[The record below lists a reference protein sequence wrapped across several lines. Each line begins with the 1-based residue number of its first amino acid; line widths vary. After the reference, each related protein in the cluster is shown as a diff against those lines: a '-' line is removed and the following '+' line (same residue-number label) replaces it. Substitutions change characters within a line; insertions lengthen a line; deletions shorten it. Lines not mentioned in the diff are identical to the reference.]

1 MKKLNGP
8 TKQGVQWLAL
18 IALFILTVI
27 NWSYLVQTVSMI
39 WSVVFPL
46 ILGGMIAFVLNLLMT
61 WIEKYLYPNAK
72 NKYLKGSRR
81 PVAIT
86 LAVLIVCLVIAAT
99 VVIVVPQL
107 ASAVMTLIDVI
118 PEAIQNL
125 TDWFNRQEAL
135 VPLVNELANQ
145 VNIDWGSMFSS
156 VASGINSLA
165 SNIAT
170 TSVSVLTTSVGA
182 VTNIFLG
189 ILFAI
194 YILFSKEKLGKQVDR
209 LLTVYVRDDIHQ
221 LIENVAHVANETF
234 SKFIS
239 GMVIE
244 AIILGAL
251 VTAGLFILQIPYA
264 AMLGVLQGVMALI
277 PIIGAF
283 LSGAVGVVIL
293 LALSPTYAVVYLI
306 FVLFVQQLE
315 GDLIYPRVVGDSIGL
330 PSMWVLFAVTVGGG
344 LMGIPG
350 MLIGVP
356 VLASIYKIIKID
368 VRYREQVSHETGE
381 QDVDLPVRFLESLRH
396 QVLTEEEIDK
406 M

>member
-1 MKKLNGP
+1 MRKLNGP

-239 GMVIE
+239 GMVTE

-293 LALSPTYAVVYLI
+293 LALSSTYAVVYLI

-356 VLASIYKIIKID
+356 VLASVYKIIRID
-368 VRYREQVSHETGE
+368 VRYREQVSQEAGE

-396 QVLTEEEIDK
+396 QALTEEEIDK

>member
-1 MKKLNGP
+1 MK
-8 TKQGVQWLAL
+8 A
-18 IALFILTVI
+18 
-27 NWSYLVQTVSMI
+27 
-39 WSVVFPL
+39 
-46 ILGGMIAFVLNLLMT
+46 
-61 WIEKYLYPNAK
+61 
-72 NKYLKGSRR
+72 SRR
-81 PVAIT
+81 PVAII
-86 LAVLIVCLVIAAT
+86 LAILVVCLVIAAT
-99 VVIVVPQL
+99 VVIVLPQL
-107 ASAVMTLIDVI
+107 ASAIMTLIEVV
-118 PEAIQNL
+118 PETIENL
-125 TDWFNRQEAL
+125 TNWFNNQDAL
-135 VPLVNELANQ
+135 VPLVNDLANKA
-145 VNIDWGSMFSS
+145 NIDWNSIFTNI
-156 VASGINSLA
+156 ASGINNVASSL
-165 SNIAT
+165 AT

-194 YILFSKEKLGKQVDR
+194 YILFSKEKLAKQVDR

-221 LIENVAHVANETF
+221 LIENVARVANETF

-251 VTAGLFILQIPYA
+251 VTAGLFILQVPYA

-293 LALSPTYAVVYLI
+293 LALNPTYAVVYLI
-306 FVLFVQQLE
+306 FVFFVQQLE

-356 VLASIYKIIKID
+356 FLASIYKIIKID
-368 VRYREQVSHETGE
+368 VAYRERMIQQTGDQDIE
-381 QDVDLPVRFLESLRH
+381 QNVRFLESLRH
-396 QVLTEEEIDK
+396 QTLTDKEIDRI
-406 M
+406 

>member
-8 TKQGVQWLAL
+8 TKQGIQWLAL
-18 IALFILTVI
+18 IAVFILAVI
-27 NWSYLVQTVSMI
+27 NWSYLVQTVTMI
-39 WSVVFPL
+39 WSVIFPL

-72 NKYLKGSRR
+72 NKYLKASRR
-81 PVAIT
+81 PVAII
-86 LAVLIVCLVIAAT
+86 LAILVVCLVIAAT
-99 VVIVVPQL
+99 VVIVLPQL
-107 ASAVMTLIDVI
+107 ASAIMTLIEVV
-118 PEAIQNL
+118 PETIENL
-125 TDWFNRQEAL
+125 TNWFNNQDAL
-135 VPLVNELANQ
+135 VPLVNDLANKA
-145 VNIDWGSMFSS
+145 NIDWNSIFTN
-156 VASGINSLA
+156 VASGINNVASSL
-165 SNIAT
+165 AT

-194 YILFSKEKLGKQVDR
+194 YILFSKEKLAKQVDR

-221 LIENVAHVANETF
+221 LIENVARVANETF

-251 VTAGLFILQIPYA
+251 VTAGLFILQVPYA

-293 LALSPTYAVVYLI
+293 LALNPTYAVVYLI
-306 FVLFVQQLE
+306 FVFFVQQLE

-356 VLASIYKIIKID
+356 FLASIYKIIKID
-368 VRYREQVSHETGE
+368 VAYRERMIQQTGGQDIE
-381 QDVDLPVRFLESLRH
+381 QKVRFLESLRH
-396 QVLTEEEIDK
+396 QTLTDKEIDRI
-406 M
+406 

>member
-18 IALFILTVI
+18 IAVFILAVI
-27 NWSYLVQTVSMI
+27 NWSYLVQAVSMI
-39 WSVVFPL
+39 WSVIFPL

-61 WIEKYLYPNAK
+61 WLEKYLYPNAK
-72 NKYLKGSRR
+72 NKYLKASRR
-81 PVAIT
+81 PVAII
-86 LAVLIVCLVIAAT
+86 LAILVVCLVIAAT
-99 VVIVVPQL
+99 VVIVLPQL
-107 ASAVMTLIDVI
+107 ASAIMTLIEVA
-118 PEAIQNL
+118 PETVENL
-125 TDWFNRQEAL
+125 TNWFNNQDAL
-135 VPLVNELANQ
+135 VPLVNDLANKAD
-145 VNIDWGSMFSS
+145 IDWGSIFSN
-156 VASGINSLA
+156 VASGINNVA
-165 SNIAT
+165 SGLAT
-170 TSVSVLTTSVGA
+170 TSVSVLTTSIGA

-194 YILFSKEKLGKQVDR
+194 YILFSKEKLAKQVER

-221 LIENVAHVANETF
+221 LIENVARVANETF

-244 AIILGAL
+244 AIILGTL
-251 VTAGLFILQIPYA
+251 VTVGLFILQVPYA

-283 LSGAVGVVIL
+283 LSGAVGVLIL
-293 LALSPTYAVVYLI
+293 LALNPTYALIYLI

-368 VRYREQVSHETGE
+368 VKYREQVRQVAGK
-381 QDVDLPVRFLESLRH
+381 QDVELKVSFLESLRH
-396 QVLTEEEIDK
+396 PALIEEEIDK
-406 M
+406 T

>member
-1 MKKLNGP
+1 MKKINGP
-8 TKQGVQWLAL
+8 TKQGIQWLAL
-18 IALFILTVI
+18 IAVFILAVI
-27 NWSYLVQTVSMI
+27 NWSYLVQTVTMI
-39 WSVVFPL
+39 WSVIFPL

-72 NKYLKGSRR
+72 NKYLKASRR
-81 PVAIT
+81 PVAII
-86 LAVLIVCLVIAAT
+86 LAILVVCLVIAAT
-99 VVIVVPQL
+99 VVIVLPQL
-107 ASAVMTLIDVI
+107 ASAIMTLIEVV
-118 PEAIQNL
+118 PETIENL
-125 TDWFNRQEAL
+125 TNWFNNQDAL
-135 VPLVNELANQ
+135 VPLVNDLANKA
-145 VNIDWGSMFSS
+145 NIDWNSIFTN
-156 VASGINSLA
+156 VASGINNVASSL
-165 SNIAT
+165 AT

-194 YILFSKEKLGKQVDR
+194 YILFSKEKLAKQVDR

-221 LIENVAHVANETF
+221 LIENVARVANETF

-251 VTAGLFILQIPYA
+251 VTAGLFILQVPYA

-293 LALSPTYAVVYLI
+293 LALNPTYAVVYLI
-306 FVLFVQQLE
+306 FVFFVQQLE

-356 VLASIYKIIKID
+356 FLASIYKIIKID
-368 VRYREQVSHETGE
+368 VAYRERMIQQTGDQDIE
-381 QDVDLPVRFLESLRH
+381 QNVRFLESLRH
-396 QVLTEEEIDK
+396 QTLTDKEIDRI
-406 M
+406 

>member
-18 IALFILTVI
+18 IAVFILALI
-27 NWSYLVQTVSMI
+27 NWSYLVQTISMI

-81 PVAIT
+81 PVAII

-125 TDWFNRQEAL
+125 TDWFNRQEAI
-135 VPLVNELANQ
+135 VPLVNELTNQ

-165 SNIAT
+165 SNVAT

-194 YILFSKEKLGKQVDR
+194 YILFSKEKLGKQVNR

-239 GMVIE
+239 GMVTE

-306 FVLFVQQLE
+306 FVFFVQQLE
-315 GDLIYPRVVGDSIGL
+315 GDLIYPRIVGDSIGL

-356 VLASIYKIIKID
+356 VLATIYKIIKID
-368 VRYREQVSHETGE
+368 VAYREWMIQRTGDQDNE
-381 QDVDLPVRFLESLRH
+381 QKVRFLESLRH
-396 QVLTEEEIDK
+396 QTLTNKEIDK
-406 M
+406 I

>member
-8 TKQGVQWLAL
+8 TKQGIQWLAL
-18 IALFILTVI
+18 IAVFILAVI
-27 NWSYLVQTVSMI
+27 NWSYLVQTVTMI
-39 WSVVFPL
+39 WSVIFPL

-81 PVAIT
+81 PVAII
-86 LAVLIVCLVIAAT
+86 LAILVVCLVIAAT
-99 VVIVVPQL
+99 VVIVLPQL
-107 ASAVMTLIDVI
+107 ASAIMTLVEVV
-118 PEAIQNL
+118 PETIENL
-125 TDWFNRQEAL
+125 TNWFNKQDAL
-135 VPLVNELANQ
+135 VPLVNDLANKA
-145 VNIDWGSMFSS
+145 NLDWGSIFSN
-156 VASGINSLA
+156 VASGINNVA
-165 SNIAT
+165 SGLAT

-194 YILFSKEKLGKQVDR
+194 YILFSKEKLAKQVER

-221 LIENVAHVANETF
+221 LIENVARVANETF

-251 VTAGLFILQIPYA
+251 VTAGLFILQVPYA

-293 LALSPTYAVVYLI
+293 LALNPTYAVVYLI
-306 FVLFVQQLE
+306 FVFFVQQLE

-356 VLASIYKIIKID
+356 FLASIYKIIKID
-368 VRYREQVSHETGE
+368 VAYRERMIQQTGDQDIE
-381 QDVDLPVRFLESLRH
+381 QNVRFLESLRH
-396 QVLTEEEIDK
+396 QTLTDKEIDRI
-406 M
+406 

>member
-27 NWSYLVQTVSMI
+27 NWSYLVQTVSML

-81 PVAIT
+81 PVAII

-118 PEAIQNL
+118 PETIQNL

-145 VNIDWGSMFSS
+145 GNIDWGSMFSS

-165 SNIAT
+165 SNVAT

-239 GMVIE
+239 GMVTE

-306 FVLFVQQLE
+306 FVFFVQQLE
-315 GDLIYPRVVGDSIGL
+315 GDLIYPRIVGDSIGL

-356 VLASIYKIIKID
+356 VLATIYKIIKID
-368 VRYREQVSHETGE
+368 VAYREWMIQRTGDQDNE
-381 QDVDLPVRFLESLRH
+381 QKVRFLESLRH
-396 QVLTEEEIDK
+396 QTLTDKEIDK
-406 M
+406 I

>member
-18 IALFILTVI
+18 IAVFILAVI
-27 NWSYLVQTVSMI
+27 NWSYLVQAVSMI
-39 WSVVFPL
+39 WSVIFPL

-81 PVAIT
+81 PVAII
-86 LAVLIVCLVIAAT
+86 LAILIVCLVIAAT

-145 VNIDWGSMFSS
+145 VDIDWGSMFSS

-165 SNIAT
+165 SNVAT

-239 GMVIE
+239 GMVTE

-306 FVLFVQQLE
+306 FVFFVQQLE
-315 GDLIYPRVVGDSIGL
+315 GDLIYPRIVGDSIGL

-356 VLASIYKIIKID
+356 VLATIYKIIKID
-368 VRYREQVSHETGE
+368 VAYREWMIQRTGDQDNE
-381 QDVDLPVRFLESLRH
+381 QKVRFLESLRH
-396 QVLTEEEIDK
+396 QTLTNKEIDK
-406 M
+406 I

>member
-18 IALFILTVI
+18 IAVFILAVI
-27 NWSYLVQTVSMI
+27 NWSYLVQAVSMI
-39 WSVVFPL
+39 WSVIFPL

-61 WIEKYLYPNAK
+61 WLEKYLYPNAK
-72 NKYLKGSRR
+72 NKYLKASRR
-81 PVAIT
+81 PVAII
-86 LAVLIVCLVIAAT
+86 LAILVVCLVIAAT
-99 VVIVVPQL
+99 VVIVLPQL
-107 ASAVMTLIDVI
+107 ASAIMTLIEVV
-118 PEAIQNL
+118 PETIENL
-125 TDWFNRQEAL
+125 TNWFNNQDAL
-135 VPLVNELANQ
+135 VPLVNDLANKA
-145 VNIDWGSMFSS
+145 NLDWGSIFSN
-156 VASGINSLA
+156 VASGINNVA
-165 SNIAT
+165 SGLAT

-194 YILFSKEKLGKQVDR
+194 YILFSKEKLAKQVER

-221 LIENVAHVANETF
+221 LIENVARVANETF

-251 VTAGLFILQIPYA
+251 VTAGLFILQVPYA

-283 LSGAVGVVIL
+283 LSGAVGVLIL
-293 LALSPTYAVVYLI
+293 LALNPTYALIYLI

-368 VRYREQVSHETGE
+368 VAYRERMIQQTGDQDIE
-381 QDVDLPVRFLESLRH
+381 QNVRFLESLRH
-396 QVLTEEEIDK
+396 QTLTDKEIDRI
-406 M
+406 

>member
-1 MKKLNGP
+1 MKKINGP
-8 TKQGVQWLAL
+8 TKQGIQWLAV
-18 IALFILTVI
+18 IAVFILAII
-27 NWSYLVQTVSMI
+27 NWSYLVQSVSMI

-46 ILGGMIAFVLNLLMT
+46 ILGGMIAFVLNLLVS

-81 PVAIT
+81 PVAIF
-86 LAVLIVCLVIAAT
+86 LAILIVCLVIAAT

-107 ASAVMTLIDVI
+107 ASAVMTLVDVI
-118 PEAIQNL
+118 PEAVQNL

-135 VPLVNELANQ
+135 VPLVNEVANQ
-145 VNIDWGSMFSS
+145 INIDWGSIFSS
-156 VASGINSLA
+156 VASGINNIASSL
-165 SNIAT
+165 AT
-170 TSVSVLTTSVGA
+170 TSVSVLTTSVSA

-189 ILFAI
+189 ILFAV
-194 YILFSKEKLGKQVDR
+194 YILFSKEKLGVQVER
-209 LLTVYVRDDIHQ
+209 MLSVYVRDDIYQ
-221 LIENVAHVANETF
+221 MLKNVAHIANETF

-239 GMVIE
+239 GMVTE

-293 LALSPTYAVVYLI
+293 LALDPAYALIYLI
-306 FVLFVQQLE
+306 FVLIVQQLE
-315 GDLIYPRVVGDSIGL
+315 GDLIYPRIVGDSIGL

-356 VLASIYKIIKID
+356 ILASIYKIIKID
-368 VRYREQVSHETGE
+368 VAYREKIRQKSAAEDTE
-381 QDVDLPVRFLESLRH
+381 LSVRFLESLRH
-396 QVLTEEEIDK
+396 QTLTNEEIDK
-406 M
+406 I

>member
-8 TKQGVQWLAL
+8 TKQGIQWLAL
-18 IALFILTVI
+18 IAVFILAVI
-27 NWSYLVQTVSMI
+27 NWSYLVQTVTMI
-39 WSVVFPL
+39 WSVIFPL

-72 NKYLKGSRR
+72 NKYLKASRR
-81 PVAIT
+81 PVAII
-86 LAVLIVCLVIAAT
+86 LAILVVCLVIAAT
-99 VVIVVPQL
+99 VVIVLPQL
-107 ASAVMTLIDVI
+107 ASAIMTLIEVV
-118 PEAIQNL
+118 PETIENL
-125 TDWFNRQEAL
+125 TNWFNNQDAL
-135 VPLVNELANQ
+135 VPLVNDLANKA
-145 VNIDWGSMFSS
+145 NIDWNSIFTN
-156 VASGINSLA
+156 VASGINNVASSL
-165 SNIAT
+165 AT

-194 YILFSKEKLGKQVDR
+194 YILFSKEKLAKQVDR

-221 LIENVAHVANETF
+221 LIENVARVANETF

-251 VTAGLFILQIPYA
+251 VTAGLFILQVPYA

-293 LALSPTYAVVYLI
+293 LALNPTYAVVYLI
-306 FVLFVQQLE
+306 FVFFVQQLE

-356 VLASIYKIIKID
+356 FLASIYKIIKID
-368 VRYREQVSHETGE
+368 VAYRERMIQQTGDQDIE
-381 QDVDLPVRFLESLRH
+381 QNVRFLESLRH
-396 QVLTEEEIDK
+396 QTLTDKEIDRI
-406 M
+406 

>member
-1 MKKLNGP
+1 MKKINGP
-8 TKQGVQWLAL
+8 TKQGIQWVAV
-18 IALFILTVI
+18 IAVFILAII
-27 NWSYLVQTVSMI
+27 NWSYLVQSVSMI

-46 ILGGMIAFVLNLLMT
+46 ILGGMIAFVLNLLVS

-81 PVAIT
+81 PVAIF
-86 LAVLIVCLVIAAT
+86 LAILIVCLVIAAT

-107 ASAVMTLIDVI
+107 ASAVMTLVDVI
-118 PEAIQNL
+118 PEAVQNL

-135 VPLVNELANQ
+135 VPLVNEVANQ
-145 VNIDWGSMFSS
+145 INIDWGSIFSS
-156 VASGINSLA
+156 VASGINNIASSL
-165 SNIAT
+165 AT
-170 TSVSVLTTSVGA
+170 TSVSVLTTSVSA

-189 ILFAI
+189 ILFAV
-194 YILFSKEKLGKQVDR
+194 YILFSKEKLGVQVER
-209 LLTVYVRDDIHQ
+209 MLSVYVRDDIYQ
-221 LIENVAHVANETF
+221 MLKNVAHIANETF

-239 GMVIE
+239 GMVTE

-293 LALSPTYAVVYLI
+293 LALDPAYALIYLI
-306 FVLFVQQLE
+306 FVLIVQQLE
-315 GDLIYPRVVGDSIGL
+315 GDLIYPRIVGDSIGL

-356 VLASIYKIIKID
+356 ILASIYKIIKID
-368 VRYREQVSHETGE
+368 VAYREKIRQKSAAEDTE
-381 QDVDLPVRFLESLRH
+381 FSVRFLESLRH
-396 QVLTEEEIDK
+396 QTLTNEEIDK
-406 M
+406 I

>member
-1 MKKLNGP
+1 MKKLNDP
-8 TKQGVQWLAL
+8 TKQGIQWLAL
-18 IALFILTVI
+18 IAVFILAVI
-27 NWSYLVQTVSMI
+27 NWSYLVQTVTMI
-39 WSVVFPL
+39 WSVIFPL

-72 NKYLKGSRR
+72 NKYLKASRR
-81 PVAIT
+81 PVAII
-86 LAVLIVCLVIAAT
+86 LAILVVCLVIAAT
-99 VVIVVPQL
+99 VVIVLPQL
-107 ASAVMTLIDVI
+107 ASAIMTLIEVV
-118 PEAIQNL
+118 PETIENL
-125 TDWFNRQEAL
+125 TNWFNNQDAL
-135 VPLVNELANQ
+135 VPLVNDLANKA
-145 VNIDWGSMFSS
+145 NLDWGSIFSN
-156 VASGINSLA
+156 VASGINNVA
-165 SNIAT
+165 SGLAT

-194 YILFSKEKLGKQVDR
+194 YILFSKEKLAKQVER

-221 LIENVAHVANETF
+221 LIENVARVANETF

-251 VTAGLFILQIPYA
+251 VTAGLFILQVPYA

-293 LALSPTYAVVYLI
+293 LALNPTYAVVYLI
-306 FVLFVQQLE
+306 FVFFVQQLE

-344 LMGIPG
+344 LMEIPG

-356 VLASIYKIIKID
+356 FLASIYKIIKID
-368 VRYREQVSHETGE
+368 VAYRERMIQQTGGQDIE
-381 QDVDLPVRFLESLRH
+381 QKVRFLESLRH
-396 QVLTEEEIDK
+396 QTLTDKEIDRI
-406 M
+406 

>member
-8 TKQGVQWLAL
+8 TKQGIQWLAL
-18 IALFILTVI
+18 IAVFILAVI
-27 NWSYLVQTVSMI
+27 NWSYLVQTVTMI
-39 WSVVFPL
+39 WSVIFPL

-72 NKYLKGSRR
+72 NKYLKASRR
-81 PVAIT
+81 PVAII
-86 LAVLIVCLVIAAT
+86 LAILVVCLVIAAT

-107 ASAVMTLIDVI
+107 ASAIMTLIEVV
-118 PEAIQNL
+118 PETIENL
-125 TDWFNRQEAL
+125 TNWFNNQDAL
-135 VPLVNELANQ
+135 VPLVNDLANQ
-145 VNIDWGSMFSS
+145 ANIDWNSIFTN
-156 VASGINSLA
+156 VASGINNVASSL
-165 SNIAT
+165 AT

-194 YILFSKEKLGKQVDR
+194 YILFSKEKLAKQVER

-221 LIENVAHVANETF
+221 LIENVARVANETF

-251 VTAGLFILQIPYA
+251 VTAGLFILQVPYA

-293 LALSPTYAVVYLI
+293 LALNPTYAVVYLI
-306 FVLFVQQLE
+306 FVFFVQQLE

-356 VLASIYKIIKID
+356 FLASIYKIIKID
-368 VRYREQVSHETGE
+368 VAYRERMIQQTGGQDIE
-381 QDVDLPVRFLESLRH
+381 QKVRFLESLRH
-396 QVLTEEEIDK
+396 QTLTDKEIDRI
-406 M
+406 

>member
-8 TKQGVQWLAL
+8 TKQGIQWLAL
-18 IALFILTVI
+18 IAVFILAVI
-27 NWSYLVQTVSMI
+27 NWSYLVQTVTMI
-39 WSVVFPL
+39 WSVIFPL

-72 NKYLKGSRR
+72 NKYLKASRR
-81 PVAIT
+81 PVAII
-86 LAVLIVCLVIAAT
+86 LAILVVCLVIAAT
-99 VVIVVPQL
+99 VVIVLPQL
-107 ASAVMTLIDVI
+107 ASAIMTLIEVV
-118 PEAIQNL
+118 PETIENL
-125 TDWFNRQEAL
+125 TNWFNNQDAL
-135 VPLVNELANQ
+135 VPLVNDLANKA
-145 VNIDWGSMFSS
+145 NLDWGSIFSN
-156 VASGINSLA
+156 VASGINNVA
-165 SNIAT
+165 SGLAT

-194 YILFSKEKLGKQVDR
+194 YILFSKEKLAKQVER

-221 LIENVAHVANETF
+221 LIENVARVANETF

-251 VTAGLFILQIPYA
+251 VTAGLFILQVPYA

-293 LALSPTYAVVYLI
+293 LALNPTYAVVYLI
-306 FVLFVQQLE
+306 FVFFVQQLE

-356 VLASIYKIIKID
+356 FLASIYKIIKID
-368 VRYREQVSHETGE
+368 VAYRERMIQQTGGQDIE
-381 QDVDLPVRFLESLRH
+381 QKVRFLESLRH
-396 QVLTEEEIDK
+396 QTLTDKEIDRI
-406 M
+406 

>member
-8 TKQGVQWLAL
+8 TKQGIQWLAL
-18 IALFILTVI
+18 IAVFILAVI
-27 NWSYLVQTVSMI
+27 NWSYLVQTVTMI
-39 WSVVFPL
+39 WSVIFPL

-72 NKYLKGSRR
+72 NKYLKASRR
-81 PVAIT
+81 PVAII
-86 LAVLIVCLVIAAT
+86 LAILVVCLVIAAT
-99 VVIVVPQL
+99 VVIVLPQL
-107 ASAVMTLIDVI
+107 ASAIMTLIEVV
-118 PEAIQNL
+118 PETIENL
-125 TDWFNRQEAL
+125 TNWFNNQDAL
-135 VPLVNELANQ
+135 VPLVNDLANQ
-145 VNIDWGSMFSS
+145 ANIDWNSIFTN
-156 VASGINSLA
+156 VASGINNVASSL
-165 SNIAT
+165 AT

-194 YILFSKEKLGKQVDR
+194 YILFSKEKLAKQVER

-221 LIENVAHVANETF
+221 LIENVARVANETF

-251 VTAGLFILQIPYA
+251 VTAGLFILQVPYA

-293 LALSPTYAVVYLI
+293 LALNPTYAVVYLI
-306 FVLFVQQLE
+306 FVFFVQQLE

-356 VLASIYKIIKID
+356 FLASIYKIIKID
-368 VRYREQVSHETGE
+368 VAYRERMIQQTGDQDIE
-381 QDVDLPVRFLESLRH
+381 QNVRFLESLRH
-396 QVLTEEEIDK
+396 QTLTDKEIDRI
-406 M
+406 

>member
-1 MKKLNGP
+1 MKKLNGQ

-18 IALFILTVI
+18 IAVFILAVI
-27 NWSYLVQTVSMI
+27 NWSYLVQIVSMI
-39 WSVVFPL
+39 WSVIFPL

-81 PVAIT
+81 PVAII
-86 LAVLIVCLVIAAT
+86 LAILIICLVIAAT

-107 ASAVMTLIDVI
+107 ASAVMTLIDAI
-118 PEAIQNL
+118 PETIQNL
-125 TDWFNRQEAL
+125 TDWFNRQGAL
-135 VPLVNELANQ
+135 IPLVNELANQ

-165 SNIAT
+165 SNLAT

-209 LLTVYVRDDIHQ
+209 LLTVYVRDDIQQ

-239 GMVIE
+239 GMVTE

-293 LALSPTYAVVYLI
+293 LALNPTYAVVYLI
-306 FVLFVQQLE
+306 FVFFVQQLE

-368 VRYREQVSHETGE
+368 VQYREQVRQEAGE
-381 QDVDLPVRFLESLRH
+381 QDVEADVRFLESLRH
-396 QVLTEEEIDK
+396 RNLTDEEIDK

>member
-1 MKKLNGP
+1 MRKLNGP

-27 NWSYLVQTVSMI
+27 NWTYLVQTVSMI

-239 GMVIE
+239 GMVTE

-356 VLASIYKIIKID
+356 VLASVYKIIRID
-368 VRYREQVSHETGE
+368 VRYREQVSQEAGE

-396 QVLTEEEIDK
+396 QALTEEEIDK

>member
-8 TKQGVQWLAL
+8 TKQGIQWLAL
-18 IALFILTVI
+18 IAVFILAVI
-27 NWSYLVQTVSMI
+27 NWSYLVQTVTMI
-39 WSVVFPL
+39 WSVIFPL

-72 NKYLKGSRR
+72 NKYLKASRR
-81 PVAIT
+81 PVAII
-86 LAVLIVCLVIAAT
+86 LAILVVCLVIAAT
-99 VVIVVPQL
+99 VVIVLPQL
-107 ASAVMTLIDVI
+107 ASAIMTLIEVV
-118 PEAIQNL
+118 PETIENL
-125 TDWFNRQEAL
+125 TNWFNNQDAL
-135 VPLVNELANQ
+135 VPLVNDLANKA
-145 VNIDWGSMFSS
+145 NLDWGSIFSN
-156 VASGINSLA
+156 VASGINNVA
-165 SNIAT
+165 SGLAT

-194 YILFSKEKLGKQVDR
+194 YILFSKEKLAKQVER

-221 LIENVAHVANETF
+221 LIENVARVANETF

-251 VTAGLFILQIPYA
+251 VTAGLFILQVPYA

-293 LALSPTYAVVYLI
+293 LALNPTYAVVYLI
-306 FVLFVQQLE
+306 FVFFVQQLE

-356 VLASIYKIIKID
+356 FLASIYKIIKID
-368 VRYREQVSHETGE
+368 VAYRERMIQQTGDQDIE
-381 QDVDLPVRFLESLRH
+381 QNVRFLESLRH
-396 QVLTEEEIDK
+396 QTLTDKEIDRI
-406 M
+406 

>member
-8 TKQGVQWLAL
+8 TKQGIQWLAL
-18 IALFILTVI
+18 IAVFILAVI
-27 NWSYLVQTVSMI
+27 NWSYLVQAVTMI
-39 WSVVFPL
+39 WSVIFPL

-72 NKYLKGSRR
+72 NKYLKASRR
-81 PVAIT
+81 PVAII
-86 LAVLIVCLVIAAT
+86 LAILVVCLVIAAT
-99 VVIVVPQL
+99 VVIVLPQL
-107 ASAVMTLIDVI
+107 ASAIMTLIEVV
-118 PEAIQNL
+118 PETIENL
-125 TDWFNRQEAL
+125 TNWFNNQDAL
-135 VPLVNELANQ
+135 VPLVNDLANKA
-145 VNIDWGSMFSS
+145 NIDWNSIFTN
-156 VASGINSLA
+156 VASGINNVASSL
-165 SNIAT
+165 AT

-194 YILFSKEKLGKQVDR
+194 YILFSKEKLAKQVDR

-221 LIENVAHVANETF
+221 LIENVARVANETF

-251 VTAGLFILQIPYA
+251 VTAGLFILQVPYA

-283 LSGAVGVVIL
+283 LSGAVGVLIL
-293 LALSPTYAVVYLI
+293 LALNPTYALIYLI

-368 VRYREQVSHETGE
+368 VAYRERMIQQTGDQDIE
-381 QDVDLPVRFLESLRH
+381 QNVRFLESLRH
-396 QVLTEEEIDK
+396 QTLTDKEIDRI
-406 M
+406 

>member
-8 TKQGVQWLAL
+8 TKQGIQWLAL
-18 IALFILTVI
+18 IAVFILAVI
-27 NWSYLVQTVSMI
+27 NWSYLVQTVTMI
-39 WSVVFPL
+39 WSVIFPL

-81 PVAIT
+81 PVAII
-86 LAVLIVCLVIAAT
+86 LAILAVCLVIAAT
-99 VVIVVPQL
+99 VVIVLPQL
-107 ASAVMTLIDVI
+107 ASAIMTLIEVV
-118 PEAIQNL
+118 PETIENL
-125 TDWFNRQEAL
+125 TNWFNNQDAL
-135 VPLVNELANQ
+135 VPLVNDLANQ
-145 VNIDWGSMFSS
+145 ANIDWNSIFSN
-156 VASGINSLA
+156 VASGINNVA
-165 SNIAT
+165 SGLAT
-170 TSVSVLTTSVGA
+170 TSISVLTTSVGA

-194 YILFSKEKLGKQVDR
+194 YILFSKEKLAKQVER

-221 LIENVAHVANETF
+221 LIENVARVANETF

-251 VTAGLFILQIPYA
+251 VTAGLFILQVPYA

-293 LALSPTYAVVYLI
+293 LALNPTYAVVYLI
-306 FVLFVQQLE
+306 FVFFVQQLE

-356 VLASIYKIIKID
+356 FLASIYKIIKID
-368 VRYREQVSHETGE
+368 VAYRERMIQQTGDQDIE
-381 QDVDLPVRFLESLRH
+381 QNVRFLESLRH
-396 QVLTEEEIDK
+396 QTLTDKEIDRI
-406 M
+406 

>member
-1 MKKLNGP
+1 LKKLNGP

-18 IALFILTVI
+18 IAVFILAVI
-27 NWSYLVQTVSMI
+27 NWSYLVQAVSMI
-39 WSVVFPL
+39 WSVIFPL

-61 WIEKYLYPNAK
+61 WLEKYLYPNAK
-72 NKYLKGSRR
+72 NKYLKASRR
-81 PVAIT
+81 PVAII
-86 LAVLIVCLVIAAT
+86 LAILVVCLVIAAT
-99 VVIVVPQL
+99 VVIVLPQL
-107 ASAVMTLIDVI
+107 ASAIMTLIEVA
-118 PEAIQNL
+118 PETVENL
-125 TDWFNRQEAL
+125 TNWFNNQDAL
-135 VPLVNELANQ
+135 VPLVNDLANKA
-145 VNIDWGSMFSS
+145 NIDWGSIFSN
-156 VASGINSLA
+156 VARGINNIASGL
-165 SNIAT
+165 AT
-170 TSVSVLTTSVGA
+170 TSVSVLTTSIGA

-194 YILFSKEKLGKQVDR
+194 YILFSKEKLAKQVER

-221 LIENVAHVANETF
+221 LIENVARVANETF

-244 AIILGAL
+244 AIILGTL
-251 VTAGLFILQIPYA
+251 VTVGLFILQVPYA

-283 LSGAVGVVIL
+283 LSGAVGVLIL
-293 LALSPTYAVVYLI
+293 LALNPTYALVYLI

-368 VRYREQVSHETGE
+368 VKYREQVRQAAGK
-381 QDVDLPVRFLESLRH
+381 QDVELKVSFLESLRH
-396 QVLTEEEIDK
+396 PALIEEEIDN
-406 M
+406 

>member
-18 IALFILTVI
+18 IAVFILAVI
-27 NWSYLVQTVSMI
+27 NWSYLVQAVSMI
-39 WSVVFPL
+39 WSVIFPL

-61 WIEKYLYPNAK
+61 WLEKYLYPNAK
-72 NKYLKGSRR
+72 NKYLKVSRR
-81 PVAIT
+81 PVAII
-86 LAVLIVCLVIAAT
+86 LAILVVCLVIAAT
-99 VVIVVPQL
+99 VVIVLPQL
-107 ASAVMTLIDVI
+107 ASAIMTLIEVA
-118 PEAIQNL
+118 PETVENL
-125 TDWFNRQEAL
+125 TNWFNNQDAL
-135 VPLVNELANQ
+135 VPLVNDLANKA
-145 VNIDWGSMFSS
+145 NIDWGSIFSN
-156 VASGINSLA
+156 VASGINNVA
-165 SNIAT
+165 SGLAT
-170 TSVSVLTTSVGA
+170 TSVSVLTTSIGA

-194 YILFSKEKLGKQVDR
+194 YILFSKEKLAKQVER

-221 LIENVAHVANETF
+221 LIENVARVANETF

-244 AIILGAL
+244 AIILGTL
-251 VTAGLFILQIPYA
+251 VTVGLFILQVPYA

-283 LSGAVGVVIL
+283 LSGAVGVLIL
-293 LALSPTYAVVYLI
+293 LALNPTYALIYLI

-368 VRYREQVSHETGE
+368 VKYREQVRQVAGK
-381 QDVDLPVRFLESLRH
+381 QDVELKVSFLESLRH
-396 QVLTEEEIDK
+396 PALIEEEIDK
-406 M
+406 T

>member
-8 TKQGVQWLAL
+8 TKQGIQWLAL
-18 IALFILTVI
+18 IAVFILAVI
-27 NWSYLVQTVSMI
+27 NWSYLVQTVTMI
-39 WSVVFPL
+39 WSVIFPL

-72 NKYLKGSRR
+72 NKYLKASRR
-81 PVAIT
+81 PVAII
-86 LAVLIVCLVIAAT
+86 LAILVVCLVIAAT
-99 VVIVVPQL
+99 VVIVLPQL
-107 ASAVMTLIDVI
+107 ASAIMTLIEVV
-118 PEAIQNL
+118 PETIENL
-125 TDWFNRQEAL
+125 TNWFNNQDAL
-135 VPLVNELANQ
+135 VPLVNDLANKA
-145 VNIDWGSMFSS
+145 NIDWNSIFTN
-156 VASGINSLA
+156 VASGINNVASSL
-165 SNIAT
+165 AT

-194 YILFSKEKLGKQVDR
+194 YILFSKEKLAKQVDR

-221 LIENVAHVANETF
+221 LIENVARVANETF

-251 VTAGLFILQIPYA
+251 VTAGLFILQVPYA

-293 LALSPTYAVVYLI
+293 LALNPTYAVVYLI
-306 FVLFVQQLE
+306 FVFFVQQLE

-344 LMGIPG
+344 LIGIPG

-356 VLASIYKIIKID
+356 FLASIYKIIKID
-368 VRYREQVSHETGE
+368 VAYRERMIQQTGDQDIE
-381 QDVDLPVRFLESLRH
+381 QNVRFLESLRH
-396 QVLTEEEIDK
+396 QTLTDKEIDRI
-406 M
+406 

>member
-18 IALFILTVI
+18 IAVFILAVI
-27 NWSYLVQTVSMI
+27 NWSYLVQAVSMI
-39 WSVVFPL
+39 WSVIFPL

-61 WIEKYLYPNAK
+61 WLEKYLYPNAK
-72 NKYLKGSRR
+72 NKYLKASRR
-81 PVAIT
+81 PVAII
-86 LAVLIVCLVIAAT
+86 LAILVVCLVIAAT
-99 VVIVVPQL
+99 VVIVLPQL
-107 ASAVMTLIDVI
+107 ASAIMTLIEVA
-118 PEAIQNL
+118 PETVENL
-125 TDWFNRQEAL
+125 TNWFNNQDAL
-135 VPLVNELANQ
+135 VPLVNDLANKA
-145 VNIDWGSMFSS
+145 NIDWGSIFSNMARGINNI
-156 VASGINSLA
+156 ASGL
-165 SNIAT
+165 AT

-194 YILFSKEKLGKQVDR
+194 YILFSKEKLAKQVER

-221 LIENVAHVANETF
+221 LIENVARVANETF

-244 AIILGAL
+244 AIILGTL
-251 VTAGLFILQIPYA
+251 VTVGLFILQVPYA

-283 LSGAVGVVIL
+283 LSGAVGVLIL
-293 LALSPTYAVVYLI
+293 LALNPTYALIYLI

-368 VRYREQVSHETGE
+368 VRYREQVSQETGE

-396 QVLTEEEIDK
+396 QALTEEEIDK

>member
-18 IALFILTVI
+18 IAVFILALI
-27 NWSYLVQTVSMI
+27 NWSYLVQTISMI

-72 NKYLKGSRR
+72 NKYLKASRR
-81 PVAIT
+81 PVAII

-135 VPLVNELANQ
+135 VPLVDELANQ

-165 SNIAT
+165 SNVAT

-239 GMVIE
+239 GMVTE

-306 FVLFVQQLE
+306 FVFFVQQLE

-356 VLASIYKIIKID
+356 VLATIYKIIKID
-368 VRYREQVSHETGE
+368 VAYREWMIQRTGDQDNE
-381 QDVDLPVRFLESLRH
+381 QKVRFLESLRH
-396 QVLTEEEIDK
+396 QTLTNKEIDK
-406 M
+406 I

>member
-18 IALFILTVI
+18 IAVFILAVI
-27 NWSYLVQTVSMI
+27 NWSYLVQAVSMI
-39 WSVVFPL
+39 WSVIFPL
-46 ILGGMIAFVLNLLMT
+46 ILGGMIAFVLNILMT
-61 WIEKYLYPNAK
+61 WLEKYLYPNAK
-72 NKYLKGSRR
+72 NKYLKASRR
-81 PVAIT
+81 PVAII
-86 LAVLIVCLVIAAT
+86 LAILVVCLVIAAT
-99 VVIVVPQL
+99 VVIVLPQL
-107 ASAVMTLIDVI
+107 ASAIMTLIEVV
-118 PEAIQNL
+118 PETIENL
-125 TDWFNRQEAL
+125 TNWFNNQDAL
-135 VPLVNELANQ
+135 VPLVNDLANKA
-145 VNIDWGSMFSS
+145 NLDWGSIFSN
-156 VASGINSLA
+156 VASGINNVA
-165 SNIAT
+165 SGLAT

-194 YILFSKEKLGKQVDR
+194 YILFSKEKLAKQVER

-221 LIENVAHVANETF
+221 LIENVARVANETF

-244 AIILGAL
+244 AIILGTL
-251 VTAGLFILQIPYA
+251 VTVGLFILQVPYA

-283 LSGAVGVVIL
+283 LSGAVGVLIL
-293 LALSPTYAVVYLI
+293 LALNPTYALIYLI

-368 VRYREQVSHETGE
+368 VKYREQVRQAAGK
-381 QDVDLPVRFLESLRH
+381 QDVELKVSFLESLRH
-396 QVLTEEEIDK
+396 PALIEEEIDK
-406 M
+406 T

>member
-18 IALFILTVI
+18 IAVFILAVI
-27 NWSYLVQTVSMI
+27 NWSYLVQAVSMI
-39 WSVVFPL
+39 WSVIFPL

-61 WIEKYLYPNAK
+61 WLEKYLYPNAK
-72 NKYLKGSRR
+72 NKYLKASRR
-81 PVAIT
+81 PVAII
-86 LAVLIVCLVIAAT
+86 LAILVVCLVIAAT
-99 VVIVVPQL
+99 VVIVLPQL
-107 ASAVMTLIDVI
+107 ASAIMTLIEVV
-118 PEAIQNL
+118 PETIENL
-125 TDWFNRQEAL
+125 TNWFNNQDAL
-135 VPLVNELANQ
+135 VPLVNDLANKA
-145 VNIDWGSMFSS
+145 NLDWGSIFSN
-156 VASGINSLA
+156 VASGINNVA
-165 SNIAT
+165 SGLAT

-194 YILFSKEKLGKQVDR
+194 YILFSKEKLAKQVER

-221 LIENVAHVANETF
+221 LIENVARVANETF

-251 VTAGLFILQIPYA
+251 VTAGLFILQVPYA

-283 LSGAVGVVIL
+283 LSGAVGVLIL
-293 LALSPTYAVVYLI
+293 LALNPTYALIYLI

-356 VLASIYKIIKID
+356 FLASIYKIIKID
-368 VRYREQVSHETGE
+368 VAYRERMIQQTGDQDIE
-381 QDVDLPVRFLESLRH
+381 QKVRFLESLRH
-396 QVLTEEEIDK
+396 QTLTDKEIDRI
-406 M
+406 

>member
-8 TKQGVQWLAL
+8 TKQGIQWLAL
-18 IALFILTVI
+18 IAVFILAVI
-27 NWSYLVQTVSMI
+27 NWSYLVQTVTMI
-39 WSVVFPL
+39 WSVIFPL

-72 NKYLKGSRR
+72 NKYLKASRR
-81 PVAIT
+81 PVAII
-86 LAVLIVCLVIAAT
+86 LAILVVCLVIAAT
-99 VVIVVPQL
+99 VVIVLPQL
-107 ASAVMTLIDVI
+107 ASAIMTLIEVV
-118 PEAIQNL
+118 PETIENL
-125 TDWFNRQEAL
+125 TNWFNNQDAL
-135 VPLVNELANQ
+135 VPLVNDLANKA
-145 VNIDWGSMFSS
+145 NLNWGSIFSN
-156 VASGINSLA
+156 VASGINNVA
-165 SNIAT
+165 SGLAT

-194 YILFSKEKLGKQVDR
+194 YILFSKEKLAKQVER

-221 LIENVAHVANETF
+221 LIENVARVANETF

-251 VTAGLFILQIPYA
+251 VTAGLFILQVPYA

-293 LALSPTYAVVYLI
+293 LALNPTYAVVYLI
-306 FVLFVQQLE
+306 FVFFVQQLE

-356 VLASIYKIIKID
+356 FLASIYKIIKID
-368 VRYREQVSHETGE
+368 VAYRERMIQQTGDQDIE
-381 QDVDLPVRFLESLRH
+381 QNVRFLESLRH
-396 QVLTEEEIDK
+396 QTLTDKEIDRI
-406 M
+406 

>member
-8 TKQGVQWLAL
+8 TKQGIQWLAL
-18 IALFILTVI
+18 IAVFILAVI
-27 NWSYLVQTVSMI
+27 NWSYLVQTVTMI
-39 WSVVFPL
+39 WSVIFPL

-61 WIEKYLYPNAK
+61 WIEKYVYPNAK

-81 PVAIT
+81 PVAII
-86 LAVLIVCLVIAAT
+86 LAILVVCLVIAAT

-107 ASAVMTLIDVI
+107 ASAIMTLIEVV
-118 PEAIQNL
+118 PETIENL
-125 TDWFNRQEAL
+125 TNWFNNQDAL
-135 VPLVNELANQ
+135 VPLVNDLANQ
-145 VNIDWGSMFSS
+145 ANIDWNSIFTN
-156 VASGINSLA
+156 VASGINNVASSL
-165 SNIAT
+165 AT

-194 YILFSKEKLGKQVDR
+194 YILFSKEKLAKQVER

-221 LIENVAHVANETF
+221 LIENVARVANETF

-251 VTAGLFILQIPYA
+251 VTAGLFILQVPYA

-293 LALSPTYAVVYLI
+293 LALNPTYAVVYLI
-306 FVLFVQQLE
+306 FVFFVQQLE

-356 VLASIYKIIKID
+356 FLASIYKIIKID
-368 VRYREQVSHETGE
+368 VAYRERMIQQTGDQDIE
-381 QDVDLPVRFLESLRH
+381 QKVRFLESLRH
-396 QVLTEEEIDK
+396 QTLTDKEIDRI
-406 M
+406 

>member
-8 TKQGVQWLAL
+8 TKQGIQWLAL
-18 IALFILTVI
+18 IAVFILAVI
-27 NWSYLVQTVSMI
+27 NWSYLVQAVTMI
-39 WSVVFPL
+39 WSVIFPL

-72 NKYLKGSRR
+72 NKYLKASRR
-81 PVAIT
+81 PVAII
-86 LAVLIVCLVIAAT
+86 LAILVVCLVIAAT
-99 VVIVVPQL
+99 VVIVLPQL
-107 ASAVMTLIDVI
+107 ASAIMTLIEVV
-118 PEAIQNL
+118 PETIENL
-125 TDWFNRQEAL
+125 TNWFNNQDAL
-135 VPLVNELANQ
+135 VPLVNDLANKA
-145 VNIDWGSMFSS
+145 NIDWNSIFTNI
-156 VASGINSLA
+156 ASGINNVASSL
-165 SNIAT
+165 AT

-194 YILFSKEKLGKQVDR
+194 YILFSKEKLAKQVDR

-221 LIENVAHVANETF
+221 LIENVARVANETF

-251 VTAGLFILQIPYA
+251 VTAGLFILQVPYA

-293 LALSPTYAVVYLI
+293 LALNPTYAVVYLI
-306 FVLFVQQLE
+306 FVFFVQQLE

-356 VLASIYKIIKID
+356 FLASIYKIIKID
-368 VRYREQVSHETGE
+368 VAYRERMIQQTGDQDIE
-381 QDVDLPVRFLESLRH
+381 QNVRFLESLRH
-396 QVLTEEEIDK
+396 QTLTDKEIDRI
-406 M
+406 

>member
-8 TKQGVQWLAL
+8 TKQGIQWLAL
-18 IALFILTVI
+18 IAVFILAVI
-27 NWSYLVQTVSMI
+27 NWSYLIQAVSMI
-39 WSVVFPL
+39 WSVIFPL
-46 ILGGMIAFVLNLLMT
+46 ILGGMIAFVLNLLIT
-61 WIEKYLYPNAK
+61 WLEKYLYPNAR
-72 NKYLKGSRR
+72 NKYLKASRR
-81 PVAIT
+81 PVAII
-86 LAVLIVCLVIAAT
+86 LAILVVCLVIAAT
-99 VVIVVPQL
+99 VVIVLPQL
-107 ASAVMTLIDVI
+107 ASAIMTLIEVV
-118 PEAIQNL
+118 PETIENL
-125 TDWFNRQEAL
+125 TNWFNNQHAL
-135 VPLVNELANQ
+135 VPLVNDLANKA
-145 VNIDWGSMFSS
+145 NIDWGSIFSN
-156 VASGINSLA
+156 VASGINNVA
-165 SNIAT
+165 SGLAT

-194 YILFSKEKLGKQVDR
+194 YILFSKEKLAKQVER

-221 LIENVAHVANETF
+221 LIENVARVANETF

-244 AIILGAL
+244 AIILGTL
-251 VTAGLFILQIPYA
+251 VTVGLFILQVPYA

-283 LSGAVGVVIL
+283 LSGAVGVLIL
-293 LALSPTYAVVYLI
+293 LALNPTYALIYLI

-368 VRYREQVSHETGE
+368 VKYREQVRQVAGKK
-381 QDVDLPVRFLESLRH
+381 DVELKVSFLESLRH
-396 QVLTEEEIDK
+396 PALIEEEIDK
-406 M
+406 T

>member
-8 TKQGVQWLAL
+8 TKQGIQWLAL
-18 IALFILTVI
+18 IAVFILAVI
-27 NWSYLVQTVSMI
+27 NWSYLVQTVTMI
-39 WSVVFPL
+39 WSVIFPL

-81 PVAIT
+81 PVAII
-86 LAVLIVCLVIAAT
+86 LAILVVCLVIAAT
-99 VVIVVPQL
+99 VVIVLPQL
-107 ASAVMTLIDVI
+107 ASAIMTLIEVV
-118 PEAIQNL
+118 PETIENL
-125 TDWFNRQEAL
+125 TNWFNNQDAL
-135 VPLVNELANQ
+135 VPLVNDLANKA
-145 VNIDWGSMFSS
+145 NLDWGSIFSN
-156 VASGINSLA
+156 VASGINNVA
-165 SNIAT
+165 SGLAT

-194 YILFSKEKLGKQVDR
+194 YILFSKEKLAKQVER

-221 LIENVAHVANETF
+221 LIENVARVANETF

-251 VTAGLFILQIPYA
+251 VTAGLFILQVPYA

-293 LALSPTYAVVYLI
+293 LALNPAYAVVYLI
-306 FVLFVQQLE
+306 FVFFVQQLE

-356 VLASIYKIIKID
+356 FLASIYKIIKID
-368 VRYREQVSHETGE
+368 VAYRERMIQQTGDQDIE
-381 QDVDLPVRFLESLRH
+381 QNVRFLESLRH
-396 QVLTEEEIDK
+396 QTLTDKEIDRI
-406 M
+406 

>member
-8 TKQGVQWLAL
+8 TKQGIQWLAL
-18 IALFILTVI
+18 IAVFILAVI
-27 NWSYLVQTVSMI
+27 NWSYLVQTVTMI
-39 WSVVFPL
+39 WSVIFPL

-61 WIEKYLYPNAK
+61 WIEKYVYPNAK

-81 PVAIT
+81 PVAII
-86 LAVLIVCLVIAAT
+86 LAILVVCLVIAAT

-107 ASAVMTLIDVI
+107 ASAIMTLIEVV
-118 PEAIQNL
+118 PETIENL
-125 TDWFNRQEAL
+125 TNWFNNQDAL
-135 VPLVNELANQ
+135 VPLVNDLANQ
-145 VNIDWGSMFSS
+145 ANIDWNSIFTN
-156 VASGINSLA
+156 VASGINNVASSL
-165 SNIAT
+165 AT

-194 YILFSKEKLGKQVDR
+194 YILFSKEKLAKQVDR

-221 LIENVAHVANETF
+221 LIENVARVANETF

-251 VTAGLFILQIPYA
+251 VTAGLFILQVPYA

-293 LALSPTYAVVYLI
+293 LALNPTYAVVYLI
-306 FVLFVQQLE
+306 FVFFVQQLE

-356 VLASIYKIIKID
+356 FLASIYKIIKID
-368 VRYREQVSHETGE
+368 VAYRERMIQQTGDQDIE
-381 QDVDLPVRFLESLRH
+381 QNVRFLESLRH
-396 QVLTEEEIDK
+396 QTLTDKEIDRI
-406 M
+406 